1 MKTPTAPGTGRQGF
15 QVVNSDSSNNSTTAA
30 PPPSQHT
37 ASPVG
42 RDGETLIAVLAD
54 LFPSTFVVDRW
65 KPHRPLKVGIH
76 RDLIGRGLLLP
87 DECRAV
93 PRWYC
98 ARLMYR
104 RAVAGGGPRYG
115 LAGEPAG
122 EVTPEQ
128 MAGGKSRVAAIEAR
142 RALKAKAIAV
152 GSRRGAARAPG
163 NRPVEHR
170 ANPQRRNDPTLKA
183 DWARGRQHSRA
194 RNCEIFR

>member
-30 PPPSQHT
+30 PPPSQLT

-65 KPHRPLKVGIH
+65 KPHRPLKAGIH
-76 RDLIGRGLLLP
+76 RDLIDRGLLLP

-93 PRWYC
+93 LRWYC
-98 ARLMYR
+98 SQLMCR
-104 RAVAGGGPRYG
+104 RAVAEGGPRYG
-115 LAGEPAG
+115 LEGEPAG

-142 RALKAKAIAV
+142 RALKAKAIAAEKQATRQV
-152 GSRRGAARAPG
+152 AKAPKALQPPIAAQFGKPASLADLKAAARKKSA
-163 NRPVEHR
+163 
-170 ANPQRRNDPTLKA
+170 Q
-183 DWARGRQHSRA
+183 
-194 RNCEIFR
+194 